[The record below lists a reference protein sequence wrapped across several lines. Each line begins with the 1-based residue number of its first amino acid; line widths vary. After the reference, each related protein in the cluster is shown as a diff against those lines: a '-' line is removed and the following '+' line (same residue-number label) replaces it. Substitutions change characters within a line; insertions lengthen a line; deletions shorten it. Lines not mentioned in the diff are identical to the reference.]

1 MTAFNMKARNC
12 IFSDILIV
20 KSKNLQEEK
29 IYKVNANLKPKYTRL
44 ICAIIVISL
53 QFF

>member
-12 IFSDILIV
+12 IFADVLIV

-29 IYKVNANLKPKYTRL
+29 I
-44 ICAIIVISL
+44 
-53 QFF
+53 